1 MVHPRPP
8 LISRREVVRTA
19 LAILDAEGMH
29 ALSIRRLG
37 AELHVNGA
45 SLYHHFANKDEI
57 LQAVGRAV
65 LAEIEVPPPPAAGP
79 AAPGGG
85 EAGID
90 WVVDLALRQH
100 RVLLRHPEVVPLLV
114 RGYVRVD
121 GLPAHRQAPTLL
133 AEAGVPEGDCGAAL
147 DTLQAL
153 VIGSVVVLL
162 MPTGPDP
169 APTAA
174 RIMPLG
180 TRRDGEAAARRAE
193 RAIAATFRQ
202 ALAALG
208 ACPRPVPALAGA
220 PEPVRST
227 G

>member
-1 MVHPRPP
+1 MAHPRPP

-57 LQAVGRAV
+57 LEAVGRAV
-65 LAEIEVPPPPAAGP
+65 LAEIEVPPAPAPAGTP
-79 AAPGGG
+79 DGNGDRG
-85 EAGID
+85 EAGVA
-90 WVVDLALRQH
+90 WVVELALRLH
-100 RVLLRHPEVVPLLV
+100 RVLLRHPEVIPLLG
-114 RGYVRVD
+114 RGYLRVD
-121 GLPAHRQAPTLL
+121 RLPAYRQAREFL
-133 AEAGVPEGDCGAAL
+133 AEAGVADDACGPVL

-162 MPTGPDP
+162 LPTGPDP

-174 RIMPLG
+174 RIMPLSS
-180 TRRDGEAAARRAE
+180 RRDGAAAARRAE
-193 RAIAATFRQ
+193 QAIEATFRH
-202 ALAALG
+202 ALASVD
-208 ACPRPVPALAGA
+208 RAGEVWA
-220 PEPVRST
+220 MT
-227 G
+227 